1 MIPSMTQW
9 VQTALPL
16 GKFISLRECVRGE
29 IDKAATPLTLAWPAP
44 GISEGEVIVRLK

>member
-29 IDKAATPLTLAWPAP
+29 IDKAATPLNTGVAGTWHF
-44 GISEGEVIVRLK
+44 